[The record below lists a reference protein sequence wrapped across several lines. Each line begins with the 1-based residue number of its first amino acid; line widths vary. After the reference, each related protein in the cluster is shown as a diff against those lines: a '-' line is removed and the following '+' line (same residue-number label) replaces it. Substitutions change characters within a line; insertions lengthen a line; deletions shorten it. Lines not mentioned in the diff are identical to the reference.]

1 MFKNARVAAVSAM
14 VLGFPGLALGQE
26 REALELVGGPLD
38 AAPNLGMVLDA
49 EGDWRLPTIAEATA
63 LLRTSHA
70 PDLTN
75 RLIAPAVA
83 LLRQTL
89 RPMSPV
95 ELEQLAN
102 AMGEVML
109 EDEEGRASSQ
119 VYYAFARALRDEGAG
134 VPYPGAFDVLVR
146 VYETRAE
153 RALADGGEHAL
164 DELELKLFTVRGEA
178 GGKIAEQASL
188 LRSALSDIFH
198 AEPLGRGGDYVAEVF
213 RSSSP
218 PRDDCPSVIGVSSL
232 EEAEALEEK
241 WPCEKNG
248 YTWCW
253 AGYLLHE
260 SGTVNRGFGSLLSEA
275 EAAEHRRHCNHTR
288 PKWH

>member
-38 AAPNLGMVLDA
+38 AAPHRGMVLDA

-89 RPMSPV
+89 RPMSTV

-119 VYYAFARALRDEGAG
+119 VYHAFARALRDEGTG

-153 RALADGGEHAL
+153 RALADGGEDAL
-164 DELELKLFTVRGEA
+164 DELELKLYTVRGEA
-178 GGKIAEQASL
+178 AGKIANQIVLLSGTL
-188 LRSALSDIFH
+188 LRIFH

-218 PRDDCPSVIGVSSL
+218 PRDDCPHAIPVSLL
-232 EEAEALEEK
+232 EEAEARGE
-241 WPCEKNG
+241 WPCDNG
-248 YTWCW
+248 GHTWCR

-260 SGTVNRGFGSLLSEA
+260 SGTVNRGFGSFLSEA
-275 EAAEHRRHCNHTR
+275 EAAEHRRHCNRGR